1 MSGPS
6 NEVNEALLA
15 LLSESA
21 AVGGSG
27 AGGGCGAATRALA
40 AGGKCSVDVKFSS
53 PVATLPMKK
62 IVQAV

>member
-1 MSGPS
+1 MSGPY

-27 AGGGCGAATRALA
+27 AGGGCGAAARALA
-40 AGGKCSVDVKFSS
+40 TGGS
-53 PVATLPMKK
+53 
-62 IVQAV
+62 

>member
-21 AVGGSG
+21 AAGGSG
-27 AGGGCGAATRALA
+27 AGAGCGAATRALA
-40 AGGKCSVDVKFSS
+40 AGGS
-53 PVATLPMKK
+53 
-62 IVQAV
+62 